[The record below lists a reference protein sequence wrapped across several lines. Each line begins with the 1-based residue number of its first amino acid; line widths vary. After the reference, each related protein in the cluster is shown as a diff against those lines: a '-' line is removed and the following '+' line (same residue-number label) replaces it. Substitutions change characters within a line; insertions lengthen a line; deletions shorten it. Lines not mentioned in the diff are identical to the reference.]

1 MAYRLG
7 VDVGGTF
14 TDLLLFEESTGA
26 FWRHKT
32 PSTPHDSSE
41 GILNGL
47 TAICGT
53 ADITPA
59 DIDIFLHGTTV
70 ATNAVLEG
78 KGARVGLIVTQGYR
92 QIMQIARSFVPG
104 GLAGWIVWPKPQP
117 LAALEDTFEIKGRMN
132 ARGEELRSLDE
143 TDIRAQLEKL
153 KARGV
158 EALTV
163 SLMNAYLNGAHEARV
178 GELAAEI
185 MPGVPVS
192 LSHIV
197 LPEMQE
203 YERTLTTVA
212 NAAVRPVVGRYV
224 RSLREKLRGAGM
236 AGKLALLR
244 SDGGLMTSEKSEEH
258 PVSLLMSGPA
268 GGVTGAIW
276 VGKNAGIRNILTL
289 DVGGTSTD
297 VALIE
302 NLEARRV
309 RTTEVGH
316 LAVRASALDVKT
328 VGAGGGSIAYV
339 PELTGA
345 LRVGPQSAGAVPG
358 PVAYGKGGTL
368 PTVTDANVV
377 LGYLPEALLG
387 GTFKLDRA
395 GATAAVQTIADA
407 LKIDLY
413 AAARGIIDIVNE
425 NMFGALRMISVQQGY
440 DARDFALM
448 GFGGAGPLHVN
459 AVARLMGSWPAV
471 SPVSP
476 GVLCALGDATTRMRT
491 ETARSFSTLASRTDG
506 AAVSAVL
513 TEMESQIRAELEEE
527 GVAPH
532 EITIEFEVDVRY
544 SGQAFE
550 VPMTVTLA
558 DLAEHG
564 IASLTNRFDEEHR
577 RLFTFNMDSEH
588 EIVNLR
594 AVALGQALDLPA
606 AKLPVGN
613 GDPIAAKLRDHE
625 LYMNGRMQPGI
636 IYDRARL
643 KANDVITGPAI
654 VIEMDSTTLIEADC
668 IATVDAVG
676 NILITPA
683 AAVSTLADA

>member
-1 MAYRLG
+1 TYRLG

-14 TDLLLFEESTGA
+14 TDLLLFNEVTGE

-32 PSTPHDSSE
+32 PSTPSDSSE
-41 GILNGL
+41 GILTGVG
-47 TAICGT
+47 AICGQ
-53 ADITPA
+53 AGIAPSQVE
-59 DIDIFLHGTTV
+59 IFLHGTTV

-78 KGARVGLIVTQGYR
+78 KGARVGLVVTEGYR

-117 LAALEDTFEIKGRMN
+117 LAALEDTVEIKGRMS
-132 ARGEELRSLDE
+132 AHGQELRPVDDE
-143 TDIRAQLEKL
+143 DIRAALLKL
-153 KARGV
+153 KAQGV

-163 SLMNAYLNGAHEARV
+163 SLMNAYVDGAHEARV

-185 MPGVPVS
+185 LPDVPVS
-192 LSHIV
+192 LSHMV

-224 RSLREKLRGAGM
+224 RNLRGRLRDAGM
-236 AGKLALLR
+236 TGKLSLLR

-276 VGKNAGIRNILTL
+276 VGRNAGLKNILTL

-316 LAVRASALDVKT
+316 LSVRASALDVKT

-358 PVAYGKGGTL
+358 PVAYGKGGTE

-387 GTFKLDRA
+387 GTFKLDRE
-395 GATAAVQTIADA
+395 GSVKAVQTIADA
-407 LKIDLY
+407 LGIDLY

-440 DARDFALM
+440 DPRDFALM

-491 ETARSFSTLASRTDG
+491 ETARSFSRLASHTALEDLTQVLDEM
-506 AAVSAVL
+506 AAQ
-513 TEMESQIRAELEEE
+513 TRRELEQE
-527 GVAPH
+527 GIAPGDVTIQF
-532 EITIEFEVDVRY
+532 EIDVRY

-550 VPMTVTLA
+550 VPMEITMAELA
-558 DLAEHG
+558 ADG
-564 IASLTNRFDEEHR
+564 IAGITARFDAEHR
-577 RLFTFNMDSEH
+577 RLFTFNMDAEH

-594 AVALGQALDLPA
+594 AVALGQTLDLPA
-606 AKLPVGN
+606 AELPRGDGN
-613 GDPIAAKLRDHE
+613 PAAAKIRDHE
-625 LYMNGRMQPGI
+625 LWMDGAMQQAV
-636 IYDRARL
+636 IYDRAKLRQG
-643 KANDVITGPAI
+643 DVIPGPAI
-654 VIEMDSTTLIEADC
+654 VIEMDSTTLVETGC
-668 IATVDAVG
+668 VATVDAVG
-676 NILITPA
+676 NILINPA
-683 AAVSTLADA
+683 